1 MTNRKI
7 GYIRVSSG
15 DQNHDRQADVLESMC
30 DQVFVETY
38 SAKTTKRP
46 VFQQVLDTLRRGDTL
61 VVLSVDRAFR
71 STVDAITHA
80 ERLSARGII
89 FQILSLAVDTSTAD
103 GMLAYSVVAAVAK
116 HERDRISE
124 RTKQGLEAA
133 RKRGKRLGRPP
144 KLTSAQVISAMHEI
158 DAGTA
163 DAESLAEDFGVHPET
178 LARHVRD
185 VRKIGAGIETR
196 L

>member
-7 GYIRVSSG
+7 GYIRVSTG
-15 DQNHDRQADVLESMC
+15 DQNHDRQADMLESMC
-30 DQVFVETY
+30 DEVFVEIY
-38 SAKTTKRP
+38 SATTAKRP
-46 VFQQVLDTLRRGDTL
+46 VFQQVLRTLRRGDTL

-80 ERLSARGII
+80 ERLCERGIT

-103 GMLAYSVVAAVAK
+103 GMLAYSVIAAVAK

-144 KLTSAQVISAMHEI
+144 KLTPSQVMSAIHDI

-163 DAESLAEDFGVHPET
+163 DADSLAEGFGVHPET
-178 LARHVRD
+178 LARHLREIQ
-185 VRKIGAGIETR
+185 KAMFNPPIN
-196 L
+196 